1 MANTKGKII
10 IGGGLFVILG
20 ITSFIIFSH
29 LRKKRILR
37 VIYDQINDEKSETGQ
52 QALLNQ
58 DEQLLGSNAFDPN
71 FWKKTTAPR
80 PDSNLLMPSKMA
92 REIATGIYKKLSRI
106 GYTVVDSNWTDD
118 EAGIINEF
126 KKLKSKGQV
135 SQVVSAYGNSPLN
148 YGNLAD
154 DVTNAIAGTFDDEV
168 YLKQLTTFINNLPN

>member
-29 LRKKRILR
+29 LRKKRVLR
-37 VIYDQINDEKSETGQ
+37 EIYDKINDTTSEEGQ
-52 QALLNQ
+52 QALL
-58 DEQLLGSNAFDPN
+58 EEGEKLLGSNAFDPN

-92 REIATGIYKKLSRI
+92 REIATNIYNLIAVGSTKLRI
-106 GYTVVDSNWTDD
+106 DDD
-118 EAGIINEF
+118 EAGILSQF

-135 SQVVSAYGNSPLN
+135 SQVASAYASSPLN
-148 YGNLAD
+148 YGDLSGHVTEALGGWTD
-154 DVTNAIAGTFDDEV
+154 DAL
-168 YLKQLTTFINNLPN
+168 YMKQLTTFINNLPN

>member
-10 IGGGLFVILG
+10 IGSGLFVIIG

-37 VIYDQINDEKSETGQ
+37 VIYDQINDVKSEAGQ
-52 QALLNQ
+52 QALLNE
-58 DEQLLGSNAFDPN
+58 DEQLTGSNAFDTN

-92 REIATGIYKKLSRI
+92 REIATNIYNKTTYL
-106 GYTVVDSNWTDD
+106 TDD
-118 EAGIINEF
+118 EEGIISEL

-135 SQVVSAYGNSPLN
+135 SQVASAFANSPLN
-148 YGNLAD
+148 YGDLATYVTD
-154 DVTNAIAGTFDDEV
+154 TLTGNFDKDV
-168 YLKQLTTFINNLPN
+168 YMKQLTTFINNLPN

>member
-29 LRKKRILR
+29 LRKKRVLR
-37 VIYDQINDEKSETGQ
+37 VIYDKINDTTSEEGQ
-52 QALLNQ
+52 QALLNEG
-58 DEQLLGSNAFDPN
+58 EQLLGSSAFDVN

-92 REIATGIYKKLSRI
+92 REIATNIYNKTTYL
-106 GYTVVDSNWTDD
+106 TDD
-118 EAGIINEF
+118 EEGIISEL

-135 SQVVSAYGNSPLN
+135 SQVASAFASSPLS
-148 YGNLAD
+148 YGDLASY
-154 DVTNAIAGTFDDEV
+154 VTDTLTGWTDSPAYI
-168 YLKQLTTFINNLPN
+168 KQVTSYINSLPN